1 MLKTHHSAKSQ
12 GCKQRG
18 VNWIRTGEKERE
30 EDGGEESAGLC
41 MSTVAQFGS
50 RREEGGS
57 LKERRGRRAVA
68 VLLQREGAQEKRC
81 SYSKYP
87 LVCQ

>member
-1 MLKTHHSAKSQ
+1 MSA
-12 GCKQRG
+12 
-18 VNWIRTGEKERE
+18 
-30 EDGGEESAGLC
+30 
-41 MSTVAQFGS
+41 VAQFGS